1 MYSYHDFMV
10 MKGRGSRPRRPAAR
24 RTIPTYHAAIK
35 GEDDRLAAPRLQGY
49 AAPRSLTERYG
60 GKEYWRRV
68 MAAIERQAYAPPE
81 PRTRIGIA
89 LAYAIQERQRC
100 AENIANRLASALR

>member
-10 MKGRGSRPRRPAAR
+10 MKGLRQPSAASGSASDDPHVPRRHQRGGRSTCGATITGLR
-24 RTIPTYHAAIK
+24 RPPIAYRALRR
-35 GEDDRLAAPRLQGY
+35 E
-49 AAPRSLTERYG
+49 
-60 GKEYWRRV
+60 EYWRRV
-68 MAAIERQAYAPPE
+68 VAAIERQAYAPPE

-100 AENIANRLASALR
+100 AENIANRLAWALR

>member
-60 GKEYWRRV
+60 GRDTGAVLWPRSSARRMHRPSRV
-68 MAAIERQAYAPPE
+68 PGSGSP
-81 PRTRIGIA
+81 
-89 LAYAIQERQRC
+89 
-100 AENIANRLASALR
+100 